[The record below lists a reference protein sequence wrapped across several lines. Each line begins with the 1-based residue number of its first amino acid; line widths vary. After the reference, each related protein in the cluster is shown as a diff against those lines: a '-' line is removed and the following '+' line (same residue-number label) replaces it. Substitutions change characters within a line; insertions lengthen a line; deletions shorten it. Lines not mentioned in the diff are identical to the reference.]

1 VVKRGGVSGARGE
14 ERGRYVLRV
23 CAGFLALCLFP
34 CSSMSAFRVAGRITC
49 MLLLEYNSSRLLCV
63 SDLMPLSV
71 SLVPNE
77 PCSGVKSRE

>member
-1 VVKRGGVSGARGE
+1 
-14 ERGRYVLRV
+14 
-23 CAGFLALCLFP
+23 
-34 CSSMSAFRVAGRITC
+34 